1 MRKFRGCVSRLK
13 DKTIIRL
20 LEEMIQEVEKVDLR
34 IQKHQVR
41 SRKRNFIE

>member
-34 IQKHQVR
+34 IQECQVHAG
-41 SRKRNFIE
+41 KRNFIE